1 MLEFFCHCR
10 QAAAGGYCDESHA
23 NRIYLHMRTAAARGM
38 YRAMADSARS
48 PARRGVIFI
57 ILSAMAFSVMSVLV
71 KRTSVE
77 LPLGEMVFFRGVVTL
92 GLSWLMV
99 KRAGIAPWGTQRKR
113 LMFRGVIGFCGLTC
127 YYAALGHL
135 PLAHATLIQN
145 ATPVVTAMLAWWL
158 LRERVTLRVG
168 VAIALGLAGVVLVN
182 LMRGGGA
189 SSAAVWPVAVA
200 IIGTFFSATAY
211 VTVRELAKTED
222 PLVIVFYFPL
232 IATPLALPWALWHW
246 QWPNPVQWLLL
257 AGVGITTQIGQVFLT
272 RGLALLPAGRATAI
286 GYIQAIFAVGWG
298 ALLFHE
304 HIHLGIVLG
313 LLLIGCATAL
323 VASAKR

>member
-1 MLEFFCHCR
+1 M
-10 QAAAGGYCDESHA
+10 
-23 NRIYLHMRTAAARGM
+23 
-38 YRAMADSARS
+38 
-48 PARRGVIFI
+48 FI
-57 ILSAMAFSVMSVLV
+57 IASAMAFSVMSVLV
-71 KRTSVE
+71 KRASVE
-77 LPLGEMVFFRGVVTL
+77 LPLGELVFFRGMVTL

-99 KRAGIAPWGTQRKR
+99 RQARISPWGTQRTR
-113 LMFRGVIGFCGLTC
+113 LMFRGIIGFGGLTC
-127 YYAALGHL
+127 YYAALGQL

-168 VAIALGLAGVVLVN
+168 VAIVLGLAGAVLVN
-182 LMRGGGA
+182 AMRGGGA
-189 SSAAVWPVAVA
+189 GSVAAWPVAIA
-200 IIGTFFSATAY
+200 IIGTFFSAIAY

-232 IATPLALPWALWHW
+232 IATPLALPWALWQW
-246 QWPNPVQWLLL
+246 QWPDATQWLLL
-257 AGVGITTQIGQVFLT
+257 AGIGVTTQIGQVFLT

-313 LLLIGCATAL
+313 LVLIGGATAL